1 MMSSRTRSARRSVAV
16 LSIAALTF
24 VGCSGSDGD
33 DDPLNDGDPSTP
45 VDQGSVVPPVQ
56 NGVGGGAP
64 VDNLDEDV
72 NEGGIGN
79 PQEDVD
85 NNQPSQQDG

>member
-1 MMSSRTRSARRSVAV
+1 MITFRTDLARRTAAVVAV
-16 LSIAALTF
+16 AALSF
-24 VGCSGSDGD
+24 AGCSGSDGD

-45 VDQGSVVPPVQ
+45 VDDGTVVPPDD
-56 NGVGGGAP
+56 NGVGGGEP

-72 NEGGIGN
+72 NQGGIGN

>member
-1 MMSSRTRSARRSVAV
+1 MRTSVRFSRHLVIGIAV
-16 LSIAALTF
+16 GATAL
-24 VGCSGSDGD
+24 VGCASSD
-33 DDPLNDGDPSTP
+33 DDPLDDGDPSTP
-45 VDQGSVVPPVQ
+45 VDQGTVVPDD
-56 NGVGGGAP
+56 GGLAP

-79 PQEDVD
+79 PQSDVD

>member
-1 MMSSRTRSARRSVAV
+1 MVGFAATSVAACGNDSNV
-16 LSIAALTF
+16 PGTGVDDRSPAEEPETETT
-24 VGCSGSDGD
+24 DG
-33 DDPLNDGDPSTP
+33 P
-45 VDQGSVVPPVQ
+45 VDAGTVVPDQ
-56 NGVGGGAP
+56 GGFAP

-79 PQEDVD
+79 PQSDVD

>member
-1 MMSSRTRSARRSVAV
+1 MFRTTRSVRRLLVVAAV
-16 LSIAALTF
+16 PAL
-24 VGCSGSDGD
+24 VVAGCSSDAD
-33 DDPLNDGDPSTP
+33 DDPFDDGDPSTP
-45 VDQGSVVPPVQ
+45 VDQGSVVPDE
-56 NGVGGGAP
+56 GDLAP

-79 PQEDVD
+79 PQSDVD

>member
-1 MMSSRTRSARRSVAV
+1 MLAAVAV
-16 LSIAALTF
+16 PALL
-24 VGCSGSDGD
+24 VAGCSSDGG
-33 DDPLNDGDPSTP
+33 DDPSDDGEPTP
-45 VDQGSVVPPVQ
+45 VDDGTVVPDE
-56 NGVGGGAP
+56 GDFAP

-79 PQEDVD
+79 PQSDVD

>member
-1 MMSSRTRSARRSVAV
+1 MIRSSSLTVRSLAITC
-16 LSIAALTF
+16 IAAASVTA
-24 VGCSGSDGD
+24 CSSDATNG
-33 DDPLNDGDPSTP
+33 PLNDGDPSTP
-45 VDQGSVVPPVQ
+45 VDQGTVVPPD
-56 NGVGGGAP
+56 GGGAP

-79 PQEDVD
+79 PQSDRD